1 MKIDSSNK
9 NNAFGISTLAFVP
22 ILAWRYK
29 LKIIKKNKTYFAI

>member
-1 MKIDSSNK
+1 MKINSNK
-9 NNAFGISTLAFVP
+9 ENNTFGISTLAFVP